1 MDKISD
7 VARSKEDKRREK
19 KKPGVIVAGPEAHA
33 RERAGKAPSGRKPKS
48 ADGVS
53 KGTADPS

>member
-1 MDKISD
+1 MDKTSD
-7 VARSKEDKRREK
+7 VAKSKEDKRREE

-48 ADGVS
+48 ADAAS
-53 KGTADPS
+53 KGTAKPS

>member
-7 VARSKEDKRREK
+7 VARSKEDKRREE

-33 RERAGKAPSGRKPKS
+33 REHAGKAPSGRKPKS
-48 ADGVS
+48 ADRAY